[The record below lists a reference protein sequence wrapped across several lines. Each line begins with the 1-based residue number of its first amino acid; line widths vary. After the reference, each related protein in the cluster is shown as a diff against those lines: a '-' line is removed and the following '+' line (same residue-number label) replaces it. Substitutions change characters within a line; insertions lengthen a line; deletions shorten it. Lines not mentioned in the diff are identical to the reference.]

1 LPLWTLLLLHDLAI
15 QQLTTFQA
23 ESYYGKSEASMKFS
37 VIIPTLN
44 EAQTIQRCIDYVSA
58 IGPGVEIIVADGGST
73 DNTAQLAQES
83 GAVVCHSQ
91 RGKGPQLNAG
101 AAIASGDVMLFL
113 HADTHLPANAFDSL
127 GKWFNDENVQVGS
140 FRATFDVEHWLL
152 DYYHRF
158 NRFDSVITR
167 YGDQCIVARKSFFN
181 SMGGFPEW
189 PLFEDVHFLRMARR
203 RTRICSFPEAVT
215 TSARRFVQNG
225 VIVQILRDAWYI
237 AQYLLGA
244 SVERLAQDYEQ
255 TEVNRSGV
263 SIIIFARFPVPGR
276 VKTRLAKRLGEEA
289 AAEFYRLCAEHVFRV
304 SRKVSSDVN
313 RYLFYSDKCDVER
326 IRHWAGRRFYYA
338 AQADRDLGERIEQA
352 FTTVFSHGAQKAI
365 ILATDVPDLSAKT
378 IDDAVSAL
386 DSYDV
391 VVGPC
396 RDGGY
401 YLLGLKKLYKE
412 LFVDVPWSTD
422 QVLNHTLSV
431 IKSLGLTVRLLPVL
445 TDIDTE
451 EDLLRWCSEEVAD
464 SSSPVRD
471 FVRSLG
477 CYPLVRNL
485 KELP

>member
-1 LPLWTLLLLHDLAI
+1 
-15 QQLTTFQA
+15 
-23 ESYYGKSEASMKFS
+23 MKFS

-44 EAQTIQRCIDYVSA
+44 EAQTIQRCMAHVRA
-58 IGPGVEIIVADGGST
+58 IGPEVEIIVADGGST
-73 DNTAQLAQES
+73 DNTVQLAQER
-83 GAVVCHSQ
+83 GAIVCRSQ

-113 HADTHLPANAFDSL
+113 HADTHLPDNAFDLL
-127 GKWFNDENVQVGS
+127 GKWFDDEQVQVGS

-158 NRFDSVITR
+158 NRFDSAITR
-167 YGDQCIVARKSFFN
+167 YGDQCIVVRKSFFN
-181 SMGGFPEW
+181 SMGGFPDW
-189 PLFEDVHFLRMARR
+189 PLFEDVHFLRMARK
-203 RTRICSFPEAVT
+203 RTRIYSFPETVT

-244 SVERLAQDYEQ
+244 SAERLALDYERM
-255 TEVNRSGV
+255 EVNKSGV
-263 SIIIFARFPVPGR
+263 SIIIFARFPTPGR
-276 VKTRLAKRLGEEA
+276 VKTRLAKGLGEES
-289 AAEFYRLCAEHVFRV
+289 AAEFYKLCAEHVFRV
-304 SRKVSSDVN
+304 SRKVSCDVN
-313 RYLFYSDKCDVER
+313 RYLFYSDKYDVER
-326 IRHWAGRRFYYA
+326 IRHWAGRSFYYT
-338 AQADRDLGERIEQA
+338 AQADGDLGERIEQGFA
-352 FTTVFSHGAQKAI
+352 TVFGHGAQKAI
-365 ILATDVPDLSAKT
+365 ILATDVPDLSANT
-378 IDDAVSAL
+378 IDDAVRAL
-386 DSYDV
+386 DSCDV

-422 QVLNHTLSV
+422 GVLNSTLRV
-431 IKSLGLTVRLLPVL
+431 IKSLGLTVHMLSEL

-464 SSSPVRD
+464 SSHPVRD

-477 CYPLVRNL
+477 YYP
-485 KELP
+485 